1 MKKDRVCRADIA
13 MYMWGPK
20 AKVVLAADYNNALVR
35 IAALEA
41 KIAENERRYE
51 DESMQL
57 NAALL
62 DIADRLTMDDSDLAG
77 EILALLGLEP

>member
-1 MKKDRVCRADIA
+1 MKKGRVCRADVA

-41 KIAENERRYE
+41 KIESLRAGVELSYE
-51 DESMQL
+51 P
-57 NAALL
+57 
-62 DIADRLTMDDSDLAG
+62 
-77 EILALLGLEP
+77 IL